1 MKKYFILLFV
11 LSLTPSIAQIKFLND
26 YFFDCNSS
34 SYQMNYAI
42 SLASPNGNYTNA
54 QEILKTQFFKN
65 NIDKATQIKAL
76 LTHNTLGKEKAI
88 STINSANIS
97 EEEKDFAKLWLSFY
111 TNNTTE
117 YDALL
122 VAFQKKY
129 TTNYNPIKLKLR
141 AVLNYRDANIW
152 NEIKEQKPQSIK
164 TLDSLI
170 GLSNVTNE
178 DKLYFS
184 LMKLDFLKKNDFRSE
199 EKKYSENELLDKV
212 VELYQ
217 KNKSSFELEI
227 LKNTLNKSES
237 KKYKNIIKEIND
249 EQTNTSTNTSTEKV
263 LALLLEHNN
272 SDNKIKVSDIE
283 SSINKV
289 LSIEKNATEISKI
302 KALLN
307 AFSLPS
313 EPDLGFMMKGLLK
326 PVPFSK
332 EFKQSFSS
340 TSLSKQELVEN
351 IKSVL
356 KEPQFAEV
364 DKNSSKLNEE
374 LETIKDLSIE
384 DIHAFYGLIVFSSYY
399 AKSLQ
404 NLKYAF
410 GSFQDKPER
419 KDYETV
425 ESFIQ
430 FLEKNPLYHDNS
442 RYFFNYLDLK
452 NDEGFQKFITQ
463 INLLKDKFPGSATI
477 LRNGLDCIQIN
488 NEKVSENNLQYFY
501 TSYFKLAVDYL
512 AISKIIKSKNGYDSE
527 LFSGNLRYKLEHGST
542 YFENFF
548 SVFSQES
555 KKESEQYLDV
565 VLQKNQANKD
575 LNEIKLLITKQ
586 KGGKE
591 YLDAYLKN
599 LTETNKNHYDKI
611 EISNI
616 YNLDST
622 YINSQSKLAIPILKS
637 KKNFSALERILPLL
651 YFTSQIDVAQDVI
664 VYILNNYSK
673 PNQYTDSFSKTCIQE
688 LYNELLDDE
697 KAIELLSKIQNEV
710 PDFEINYLILT
721 MLKLENEESKKDGL
735 KLVKSYENEK
745 FGSSFGNLEK
755 YFVLHQFFE
764 KNYFKEENIS
774 LIFKEI
780 IKKYPVLKDYFK
792 Q

>member
-1 MKKYFILLFV
+1 MKKCFILLFV

-26 YFFDCNSS
+26 YFFDCNYS
-34 SYQMNYAI
+34 SYQINYAI

-54 QEILKTQFFKN
+54 QELLKTHFFKN
-65 NIDKATQIKAL
+65 NIDKATQIQAL

-88 STINSANIS
+88 SIINSANIS

-117 YDALL
+117 YNALL

-129 TTNYNPIKLKLR
+129 TANYNPIKLKLR
-141 AVLNYRDANIW
+141 GVLNYRDANMW

-170 GLSNVTNE
+170 GLPNVTNE

-199 EKKYSENELLDKV
+199 EKKYSEEELLDKV

-217 KNKSSFELEI
+217 KNKSLFELEI

-237 KKYKNIIKEIND
+237 KKYKNLIKEIND
-249 EQTNTSTNTSTEKV
+249 EQAKTSTYTSTEKV
-263 LALLLEHNN
+263 LALLLEYNN
-272 SDNKIKVSDIE
+272 LDKKIKVSDVE
-283 SSINKV
+283 SSINKL

-307 AFSLPS
+307 VFSLPS
-313 EPDLGFMMKGLLK
+313 EPDLGFMMKGILK
-326 PVPFSK
+326 PIPFSK

-340 TSLSKQELVEN
+340 TSLSKQVLVEK

-356 KEPQFAEV
+356 KEPQFAEI

-384 DIHAFYGLIVFSSYY
+384 DIHAFYGLIIFSSYY

-404 NLKYAF
+404 SLKYAF

-430 FLEKNPLYHDNS
+430 FLEKNPLYHDDS

-463 INLLKDKFPGSATI
+463 INILKDKFPGSATI

-501 TSYFKLAVDYL
+501 TSYFKLAIDYL
-512 AISKIIKSKNGYDSE
+512 AISKIIKSKNDYDSE

-599 LTETNKNHYDKI
+599 LTETNKNYYEKI
-611 EISNI
+611 EIYNI
-616 YNLDST
+616 NDLDST
-622 YINSQSKLAIPILKS
+622 YVSNQSKMAIPILKT
-637 KKNFSALERILPLL
+637 KKNFSALEKILPLL
-651 YFTSQIDVAQDVI
+651 YFTSQIDEAQNVI
-664 VYILNNYSK
+664 VYILNNDSK
-673 PNQYTDSFSKTCIQE
+673 SKQYTDSFSNTCIQQ

-697 KAIELLSKIQNEV
+697 KAIDQLTKIQNEV
-710 PDFEINYLILT
+710 PDFEMNYLILT
-721 MLKLENEESKKDGL
+721 MLKLENEKSKKDGL
-735 KLVKSYENEK
+735 KLIKSYENKK
-745 FGSSFGNLEK
+745 FESSFGNLEK

-780 IKKYPVLKDYFK
+780 IKKYPVLKDDFK

>member
-1 MKKYFILLFV
+1 MKKCFILLFV

-26 YFFDCNSS
+26 YFFDCNYS
-34 SYQMNYAI
+34 SYQINYAI

-54 QEILKTQFFKN
+54 QELLKTHFFKN
-65 NIDKATQIKAL
+65 NIDKATQIQAL

-88 STINSANIS
+88 SIINSANIS

-117 YDALL
+117 YNALL

-129 TTNYNPIKLKLR
+129 TANYNPIKLKLR
-141 AVLNYRDANIW
+141 GVLNYRDANMW

-170 GLSNVTNE
+170 GLPNVTNE

-199 EKKYSENELLDKV
+199 EKKYSEEELLDKV

-217 KNKSSFELEI
+217 KNKSLFELEI

-237 KKYKNIIKEIND
+237 KKYKNLIKEKND
-249 EQTNTSTNTSTEKV
+249 EQAKTSTYTSTEKV
-263 LALLLEHNN
+263 LALLLEYNN
-272 SDNKIKVSDIE
+272 LDKKIKVSDVE
-283 SSINKV
+283 SSINKL

-307 AFSLPS
+307 VFSLPS
-313 EPDLGFMMKGLLK
+313 EPDLGFMMKGILK
-326 PVPFSK
+326 PIPFSK

-340 TSLSKQELVEN
+340 TSLSKQVLVEK

-356 KEPQFAEV
+356 KEPQFAEI

-384 DIHAFYGLIVFSSYY
+384 DIHAFYGLIIFSSYY

-404 NLKYAF
+404 SLKYAF

-430 FLEKNPLYHDNS
+430 FLEKNPLYHDDS

-463 INLLKDKFPGSATI
+463 INILKDKFPGSATI

-501 TSYFKLAVDYL
+501 TSYFKLAIDYL
-512 AISKIIKSKNGYDSE
+512 AISKIIKSKNDYDSE

-599 LTETNKNHYDKI
+599 LTETNKNYYEKI
-611 EISNI
+611 EIYNI
-616 YNLDST
+616 NDLDST
-622 YINSQSKLAIPILKS
+622 YVSNQSKMAIPILKT
-637 KKNFSALERILPLL
+637 KKNFSALEKILPLL
-651 YFTSQIDVAQDVI
+651 YFTSQIDEAQNVI
-664 VYILNNYSK
+664 VYILNNDSK
-673 PNQYTDSFSKTCIQE
+673 SKQYTDSFSNTCIQQ

-697 KAIELLSKIQNEV
+697 KAIDQLTKIQNEV
-710 PDFEINYLILT
+710 PDFEMNYLILT
-721 MLKLENEESKKDGL
+721 MLKLENEKSKKDGL
-735 KLVKSYENEK
+735 KLIKSYENKK
-745 FGSSFGNLEK
+745 FESSFGNLEK

-780 IKKYPVLKDYFK
+780 IKKYPVLKDDFK

>member
-1 MKKYFILLFV
+1 MKKCFILLFV

-26 YFFDCNSS
+26 YFFDCNYS
-34 SYQMNYAI
+34 SYQINYAI

-54 QEILKTQFFKN
+54 QELLKTHFFKN
-65 NIDKATQIKAL
+65 NIDKATQIQAL

-88 STINSANIS
+88 SIINSANIS

-117 YDALL
+117 YNALL

-129 TTNYNPIKLKLR
+129 TANYNPIKLKLR
-141 AVLNYRDANIW
+141 GVLNYRDANMW

-170 GLSNVTNE
+170 GLPNVTNE

-184 LMKLDFLKKNDFRSE
+184 LMKLDFLKKNNFRSE
-199 EKKYSENELLDKV
+199 EKKYSEEELLDKV

-217 KNKSSFELEI
+217 KNKSLFELEI

-237 KKYKNIIKEIND
+237 KKYKNLIKEIND
-249 EQTNTSTNTSTEKV
+249 EQAKTSTYTSTEKV
-263 LALLLEHNN
+263 LALLLEYNN
-272 SDNKIKVSDIE
+272 LDKKIKVSDVE
-283 SSINKV
+283 SSINKL

-307 AFSLPS
+307 VFSLPS
-313 EPDLGFMMKGLLK
+313 EPDLGFMMKGILK
-326 PVPFSK
+326 PIPFSK

-340 TSLSKQELVEN
+340 TSLSKQVLVEK

-356 KEPQFAEV
+356 KEPQFAEI

-404 NLKYAF
+404 SLKYAF
-410 GSFQDKPER
+410 GNFQDKPER

-430 FLEKNPLYHDNS
+430 FLEKNPLYHDDS

-463 INLLKDKFPGSATI
+463 INILKDKFPGSATI

-501 TSYFKLAVDYL
+501 TSYFKLAIDYL
-512 AISKIIKSKNGYDSE
+512 AISKIIKSKNDYDSE

-599 LTETNKNHYDKI
+599 LTETNKNYYEKI
-611 EISNI
+611 DISNI
-616 YNLDST
+616 NDLDST
-622 YINSQSKLAIPILKS
+622 YVSNQSKMAIPILKT
-637 KKNFSALERILPLL
+637 KKNFSALEKILPLL
-651 YFTSQIDVAQDVI
+651 YFTSQIDEAQNVI
-664 VYILNNYSK
+664 VYILNNDSK
-673 PNQYTDSFSKTCIQE
+673 SKQYTDSFSNTCIQQ

-697 KAIELLSKIQNEV
+697 KAIDQLTKIQNEV
-710 PDFEINYLILT
+710 PDFEMNYLILT
-721 MLKLENEESKKDGL
+721 MLKLENEKSKKDGL
-735 KLVKSYENEK
+735 KLIKSYENKK
-745 FGSSFGNLEK
+745 FESSFGNLEK

-780 IKKYPVLKDYFK
+780 IKKYPVLKDDFK

>member
-1 MKKYFILLFV
+1 MKKCFILLFV

-26 YFFDCNSS
+26 YFFDCNYS
-34 SYQMNYAI
+34 SYQINYAI

-54 QEILKTQFFKN
+54 QELLKTHFFKN
-65 NIDKATQIKAL
+65 NIDKATQIQAL

-88 STINSANIS
+88 SIINSANIS

-117 YDALL
+117 YNALL

-129 TTNYNPIKLKLR
+129 TANYNPIKLKLR
-141 AVLNYRDANIW
+141 GVLNYRDANMW

-170 GLSNVTNE
+170 GLPNVTNE

-184 LMKLDFLKKNDFRSE
+184 LMKLDFLKKNDFLSE
-199 EKKYSENELLDKV
+199 EKKYSEEELLDKV

-217 KNKSSFELEI
+217 KNKSLFELEI

-237 KKYKNIIKEIND
+237 KKYKNLIKEIDD
-249 EQTNTSTNTSTEKV
+249 EQAKTSTYTSTEKV
-263 LALLLEHNN
+263 LALLLEYNN
-272 SDNKIKVSDIE
+272 LDKKIKVSDVE
-283 SSINKV
+283 SSINKL

-307 AFSLPS
+307 VFSLPS
-313 EPDLGFMMKGLLK
+313 EPDLGFMMKGILK
-326 PVPFSK
+326 PIPFSK

-340 TSLSKQELVEN
+340 TSLSKQVMVEKIN
-351 IKSVL
+351 SVL
-356 KEPQFAEV
+356 KEPQFAEI

-404 NLKYAF
+404 SLKYAF

-430 FLEKNPLYHDNS
+430 FLEKNPLYHDDS

-463 INLLKDKFPGSATI
+463 INILKDKFPGSATI

-501 TSYFKLAVDYL
+501 TSYFKLAIDYL
-512 AISKIIKSKNGYDSE
+512 AISKIIKSKNDYDSE

-599 LTETNKNHYDKI
+599 LTETNKNYYEKI

-616 YNLDST
+616 NDLDST
-622 YINSQSKLAIPILKS
+622 YVSNQSKMAIPILKT
-637 KKNFSALERILPLL
+637 KKNFSALEKILPLL
-651 YFTSQIDVAQDVI
+651 YFTSQIDEAQNVI
-664 VYILNNYSK
+664 VYILNNDSK
-673 PNQYTDSFSKTCIQE
+673 SKQYTDSFSNTCIQQ

-697 KAIELLSKIQNEV
+697 KAIDQLTKIQNEV
-710 PDFEINYLILT
+710 PDFEMNYLILT
-721 MLKLENEESKKDGL
+721 MLKLENEKSKKDGL
-735 KLVKSYENEK
+735 KLIKSYENKK
-745 FGSSFGNLEK
+745 FESSFGNLEK

-780 IKKYPVLKDYFK
+780 IKKYPVLKDDFK

>member
-1 MKKYFILLFV
+1 MKKCFILLFV

-26 YFFDCNSS
+26 YFFDCNYS
-34 SYQMNYAI
+34 SYQINYAI

-54 QEILKTQFFKN
+54 QELLKTHFFKN
-65 NIDKATQIKAL
+65 NIDKATQIQAL

-88 STINSANIS
+88 SIINSANIS

-117 YDALL
+117 YNALL

-129 TTNYNPIKLKLR
+129 TANYNPIKLKLR
-141 AVLNYRDANIW
+141 GVLNYRDANMW

-170 GLSNVTNE
+170 GLPNVTNE

-199 EKKYSENELLDKV
+199 EKKYSEEELLDKV

-217 KNKSSFELEI
+217 KNKSLFELEI

-237 KKYKNIIKEIND
+237 KKYKNLIKEIND
-249 EQTNTSTNTSTEKV
+249 EQAKTSTYTSTEKV
-263 LALLLEHNN
+263 LALLLEYNN
-272 SDNKIKVSDIE
+272 LDKKIKVSDVE
-283 SSINKV
+283 SSINKL

-307 AFSLPS
+307 VFSLHS
-313 EPDLGFMMKGLLK
+313 EPDLGFMMKGILK
-326 PVPFSK
+326 PIPFSK

-340 TSLSKQELVEN
+340 TSLSKQVLVEK

-356 KEPQFAEV
+356 KEPQFAEI

-384 DIHAFYGLIVFSSYY
+384 DIHAFYGLIIFSSYY

-404 NLKYAF
+404 SLKYAF

-430 FLEKNPLYHDNS
+430 FLEKNPLYHDDS

-501 TSYFKLAVDYL
+501 TSYFKLAIDYL
-512 AISKIIKSKNGYDSE
+512 AISKIIKSKNDYDSE

-599 LTETNKNHYDKI
+599 LTETNKNYYEKI

-616 YNLDST
+616 NDLDST
-622 YINSQSKLAIPILKS
+622 YVSNQSKKAIPILKT
-637 KKNFSALERILPLL
+637 KKNFNALEKILPLL
-651 YFTSQIDVAQDVI
+651 YFTSQIDEAQNVI
-664 VYILNNYSK
+664 VYILNNDSK
-673 PNQYTDSFSKTCIQE
+673 SKQYTDSFSNTCIQQ

-697 KAIELLSKIQNEV
+697 KAIDQLTKIQNEV
-710 PDFEINYLILT
+710 PDFEMNYLILT
-721 MLKLENEESKKDGL
+721 MLKLENEKSKKDGL
-735 KLVKSYENEK
+735 KLIKSYENKK
-745 FGSSFGNLEK
+745 FESSFGNLEK

-780 IKKYPVLKDYFK
+780 IKKYPVLKDDFK

>member
-1 MKKYFILLFV
+1 MKKYFILFLI
-11 LSLTPSIAQIKFLND
+11 LSLTPSNAQIKFLND

-42 SLASPNGNYTNA
+42 SLASPNGNYANA
-54 QEILKTQFFKN
+54 QELLKTQFFKN
-65 NIDKATQIKAL
+65 NIDKATQIQAL

-88 STINSANIS
+88 SIINNAEIS

-129 TTNYNPIKLKLR
+129 TANYNPIKLKLR
-141 AVLNYRDANIW
+141 VVLNYRDANMW

-170 GLSNVTNE
+170 SLPNVTHE

-217 KNKSSFELEI
+217 KNKSLFELEI

-237 KKYKNIIKEIND
+237 KKYKNLIKEIND
-249 EQTNTSTNTSTEKV
+249 EQAKTSTYTSTEKV
-263 LALLLEHNN
+263 LALLLEYNN
-272 SDNKIKVSDIE
+272 SDKKIKVSEVE
-283 SSINKV
+283 SSINKI
-289 LSIEKNATEISKI
+289 LSFEKNVTEISKI

-307 AFSLPS
+307 VFSLPS
-313 EPDLGFMMKGLLK
+313 EPDFGFMMKGLLK
-326 PVPFSK
+326 PIPFSK

-340 TSLSKQELVEN
+340 TSLSKQELVEK

-356 KEPQFAEV
+356 KEHQFAEI

-384 DIHAFYGLIVFSSYY
+384 DIHAFYGLMVFSSYY

-404 NLKYAF
+404 SLKYAF

-430 FLEKNPLYHDNS
+430 FLEKNPLYHDDS

-463 INLLKDKFPGSATI
+463 INILKDKFPGSATI

-512 AISKIIKSKNGYDSE
+512 AISKIIKSKNDYDSE

-575 LNEIKLLITKQ
+575 LNEIKLIITKQ

-591 YLDAYLKN
+591 YLDAYLKK
-599 LTETNKNHYDKI
+599 LTETNKNYYEKI

-616 YNLDST
+616 NDLDST
-622 YINSQSKLAIPILKS
+622 YVSNQSKMVIPILKS
-637 KKNFSALERILPLL
+637 KKNFSALEKILPLL
-651 YFTSQIDVAQDVI
+651 YFTSQIDEAQDVI

-673 PNQYTDSFSKTCIQE
+673 SKQYTSSFSNTCIQQ

-697 KAIELLSKIQNEV
+697 KAIEQLTKIQNEV
-710 PDFEINYLILT
+710 PDFEMNYLILT

-745 FGSSFGNLEK
+745 FESSFGNLEK

-780 IKKYPVLKDYFK
+780 IKKYPVLKDDFK